1 MEETSGGGVIEG
13 SGGTLEATAEA
24 VEAEQAMTT
33 KTTSKKN
40 ELKSSSQVLL

>member
-1 MEETSGGGVIEG
+1 MEETSGGVIEG
-13 SGGTLEATAEA
+13 SGGTLEATAA
-24 VEAEQAMTT
+24 VEAEQAMT